1 MKQLIELK
9 NNIKD
14 RNYFVSQ
21 FDKKRNINYLF
32 VNPSL
37 SGKSFYRMLLPAIK
51 LPEIEK
57 GNIATAITNISEFGM
72 YEQLTSFKILDM
84 FAPENDAEDKLMM
97 INWATHII
105 FPFTLIPLTYIYDHI
120 REINNSCKIL
130 FNIDFNYMELPENH
144 ELKPMFSDEFTLS
157 IIDDNGYY
165 SDSILVGTGE
175 TQQYFI
181 NHFQKLIENKY
192 FDAPIRYSNNEMLK
206 VNVIPFLIDEKLMM
220 ENVYHVEPEL
230 EIKKDIPIIAENND
244 TINSVNSHDGNLDN
258 SLTIKKERTKRANK
272 PKIKIDKI
280 IKKRKYKK
288 QLKNGNDKNSNQ

>member
-21 FDKKRNINYLF
+21 FEKKGEINYLF

-37 SGKSFYRMLLPAIK
+37 SGKSFYRMLLPSLK
-51 LPEIEK
+51 LPEISK

-97 INWATHII
+97 IYWATHII
-105 FPFTLIPLTYIYDHI
+105 FPFTLQPLTDIYDHI
-120 REINNSCKIL
+120 RQINKNCKVL

-144 ELKPMFSDEFTLS
+144 ELKTMFSDEFTLS
-157 IIDDNGYY
+157 IIDDNCYY
-165 SDSILVGTGE
+165 ADSILVGTGE

-181 NHFQKLIENKY
+181 NHFQKLIETKY
-192 FDAPIRYSNNEMLK
+192 FNSIIRTANNEMLK
-206 VNVIPFLIDEKLMM
+206 VNVIPLLIDEKLIL
-220 ENVYHVEPEL
+220 ENVDHLESEI
-230 EIKKDIPIIAENND
+230 EIKNNIPPIIENNN
-244 TINSVNSHDGNLDN
+244 TINSVNSHDGNLEN
-258 SLTIKKERTKRANK
+258 IPIIKKERKKRANK
-272 PKIKIDKI
+272 PKIKIEKV

-288 QLKNGNDKNSNQ
+288 SIKNGNDKDSNQ